1 MSTSV
6 GDILSTRRSDEPPE
20 IAIIKQFVR
29 EHYDAPCQ
37 VILRPDQI
45 IIQVQSAGL
54 AGSLRMKLHQLQT
67 KIGDKQRLVIRIS

>member
-20 IAIIKQFVR
+20 IAVIKQFVR

-37 VILRPDQI
+37 VILRSDQI

-54 AGSLRMKLHQLQT
+54 AGSLRMKLHKLQNQLDT
-67 KIGDKQRLVIRIS
+67 TRRLSIRIT